1 VIVLREVS
9 KRFGDRVALDGVSI
23 DVRPGTVHVLLGS
36 SGSGKS
42 TVLRVILGLVK
53 PDRGE
58 VTVDGTPVTDTTR
71 ASLVR
76 RVGYVVQD
84 GGLYPHLTAFD
95 NVALPADV
103 HGWPAAR
110 TLARAAELGAMVGL
124 DDQSLRLY
132 PRELSG
138 GQRQRVG
145 LMRALV
151 LDPPLLLL
159 DEPLGALDPIVRSEL
174 QGQLGRLFAT
184 LGKTVVLVTHDIREA
199 ALLGTTITL
208 MTAGRIVQQ
217 GTFADLVDRPATPFV
232 TQFLTAQTLAAGARK
247 RLRIVDGRSAY
258 LIGRSGEGANFDPL
272 LALKALLQPNRI
284 PL

>member
-1 VIVLREVS
+1 MIVLREVS

-58 VTVDGTPVTDTTR
+58 VAVDGTPVTDATR

-76 RVGYVVQD
+76 RMGYVVQD

-174 QGQLGRLFAT
+174 QGPSSRASL
-184 LGKTVVLVTHDIREA
+184 
-199 ALLGTTITL
+199 
-208 MTAGRIVQQ
+208 AGSSPPW
-217 GTFADLVDRPATPFV
+217 ARPWCW
-232 TQFLTAQTLAAGARK
+232 
-247 RLRIVDGRSAY
+247 
-258 LIGRSGEGANFDPL
+258 
-272 LALKALLQPNRI
+272 
-284 PL
+284 

>member
-1 VIVLREVS
+1 VIALREVS
-9 KRFGDRVALDGVSI
+9 KRFGERVALDGVSI
-23 DVRPGTVHVLLGS
+23 EVLPGTVHVLLGS

-42 TVLRVILGLVK
+42 TVLRVILGLVE
-53 PDRGE
+53 PDRGD
-58 VTVDGTPVTDTTR
+58 VLVDGTLVTESTR
-71 ASLVR
+71 AGLVR
-76 RVGYVVQD
+76 RMGYVVQD

-95 NVALPADV
+95 NVALPAEV
-103 HGWPAAR
+103 HGWPPAQTR
-110 TLARAAELGAMVGL
+110 ARAAELGAMVGL

-159 DEPLGALDPIVRSEL
+159 DEPLGALDPIVRAEL
-174 QGQLGRLFAT
+174 QGQLGRLFAS

-199 ALLGTTITL
+199 ALLATTITL

-217 GTFADLVDRPATPFV
+217 GAFADLVERPATPFV
-232 TQFLTAQTLAAGARK
+232 SQFLTAQTLTAGAQR
-247 RLRIVDGRSAY
+247 GR
-258 LIGRSGEGANFDPL
+258 
-272 LALKALLQPNRI
+272 
-284 PL
+284 

>member
-1 VIVLREVS
+1 MIVLREVS

-23 DVRPGTVHVLLGS
+23 QVLPGTVHVLLGS

-58 VTVDGTPVTDTTR
+58 ITVDGIVVTDSTR
-71 ASLVR
+71 AELVR
-76 RVGYVVQD
+76 RMGYVVQD

-95 NVALPADV
+95 NVALPAEA
-103 HGWPAAR
+103 HGWPPAR
-110 TLARAAELGAMVGL
+110 IRERAALLGAMVGL
-124 DDQSLRLY
+124 DEECLRLY
-132 PRELSG
+132 PRQLSG

-159 DEPLGALDPIVRSEL
+159 DEPLGALDPIVRAEL
-174 QGQLGRLFAT
+174 QSQLGRLFAA

-199 ALLGTTITL
+199 ALLGSAITL
-208 MTAGRIVQQ
+208 MTEGRIVQQ
-217 GTFADLVDRPATPFV
+217 GAFADLVERPATAFV
-232 TQFLTAQTLAAGARK
+232 TQFMTAQTLA
-247 RLRIVDGRSAY
+247 VSAQ
-258 LIGRSGEGANFDPL
+258 RD
-272 LALKALLQPNRI
+272 R
-284 PL
+284 

>member
-1 VIVLREVS
+1 VITLRDVS

-23 DVRPGTVHVLLGS
+23 QVLPGTVHVLLGS

-58 VTVDGTPVTDTTR
+58 VTVEGIVVTDSTR
-71 ASLVR
+71 AEPVR
-76 RVGYVVQD
+76 RMGYVVQD

-95 NVALPADV
+95 NVALPAEA
-103 HGWPAAR
+103 HGWPPAR
-110 TLARAAELGAMVGL
+110 IRERAALLGAMVGL
-124 DDQSLRLY
+124 DEECLRLY
-132 PRELSG
+132 PRQLSG

-159 DEPLGALDPIVRSEL
+159 DEPLGALDPIVRAEL
-174 QGQLGRLFAT
+174 QSQLGRLFAA

-199 ALLGTTITL
+199 ALLGSAITL
-208 MTAGRIVQQ
+208 MTEGRVVQQ
-217 GTFADLVDRPATPFV
+217 GAFTDLVERPATPFV
-232 TQFLTAQTLAAGARK
+232 TQFMTAQTLA
-247 RLRIVDGRSAY
+247 VSAQ
-258 LIGRSGEGANFDPL
+258 RD
-272 LALKALLQPNRI
+272 R
-284 PL
+284 

>member
-1 VIVLREVS
+1 MIALRHVS

-23 DVRPGTVHVLLGS
+23 DVLPGTVHVLLGS

-53 PDRGE
+53 PDGGD
-58 VTVDGTPVTDTTR
+58 VTVDGTPVTETTR
-71 ASLVR
+71 AGMVKR
-76 RVGYVVQD
+76 MGYVVQD
-84 GGLYPHLTAFD
+84 GGLYPHLTAFG
-95 NVALPADV
+95 NVALPAEV
-103 HGWPAAR
+103 HGWPPAKTR
-110 TLARAAELGAMVGL
+110 ARAAELGAMVGL

-174 QGQLGRLFAT
+174 QGQLGKLFAS

-208 MTAGRIVQQ
+208 MHAGRVVQH
-217 GTFADLVDRPATPFV
+217 GTFADLAERPATPFV
-232 TQFLTAQTLAAGARK
+232 TQFLTAQTLATGAQRD
-247 RLRIVDGRSAY
+247 R
-258 LIGRSGEGANFDPL
+258 
-272 LALKALLQPNRI
+272 
-284 PL
+284 

>member
-1 VIVLREVS
+1 VIALRNVS

-23 DVRPGTVHVLLGS
+23 QVLPGTVHVLLGS

-58 VTVDGTPVTDTTR
+58 VTVDGIVVTDSTR
-71 ASLVR
+71 AELVR
-76 RVGYVVQD
+76 RMGYVVQD

-95 NVALPADV
+95 NVALPAEA
-103 HGWPAAR
+103 HGWPPAR
-110 TLARAAELGAMVGL
+110 IRERAALLGAMVGL
-124 DDQSLRLY
+124 DEECLRLY
-132 PRELSG
+132 PRQLSG

-159 DEPLGALDPIVRSEL
+159 DEPLGALDPIVRAEL
-174 QGQLGRLFAT
+174 QGQLGRLFAA

-199 ALLGTTITL
+199 ALLGSAITL
-208 MTAGRIVQQ
+208 MTEGRVVQQ
-217 GTFADLVDRPATPFV
+217 GTFADLVERPATPFV
-232 TQFLTAQTLAAGARK
+232 TQFMTAQTLA
-247 RLRIVDGRSAY
+247 VSAQ
-258 LIGRSGEGANFDPL
+258 RD
-272 LALKALLQPNRI
+272 R
-284 PL
+284 

>member
-1 VIVLREVS
+1 MIALRGLS

-23 DVRPGTVHVLLGS
+23 QVLPGTVHVLLGS

-58 VTVDGTPVTDTTR
+58 ITVDGIVVTDSTR
-71 ASLVR
+71 AELVR
-76 RVGYVVQD
+76 RMGYVVQD

-95 NVALPADV
+95 NVALPAEA
-103 HGWPAAR
+103 HGWPPAR
-110 TLARAAELGAMVGL
+110 IRERAALLGAMVGL
-124 DDQSLRLY
+124 DEECLRLY
-132 PRELSG
+132 PRQLSG

-159 DEPLGALDPIVRSEL
+159 DEPLGALDPIVRAEL
-174 QGQLGRLFAT
+174 QSQLGRLFAA

-199 ALLGTTITL
+199 ALLGSAITL
-208 MTAGRIVQQ
+208 MTEGRVVQQ
-217 GTFADLVDRPATPFV
+217 GAFADLVERPATPFV
-232 TQFLTAQTLAAGARK
+232 TQFMTAQTLA
-247 RLRIVDGRSAY
+247 VSAQ
-258 LIGRSGEGANFDPL
+258 RD
-272 LALKALLQPNRI
+272 R
-284 PL
+284 

>member
-1 VIVLREVS
+1 MIALRDVS

-23 DVRPGTVHVLLGS
+23 QVLPGTVHVLLGS

-58 VTVDGTPVTDTTR
+58 ITVDGIVVTDSTR
-71 ASLVR
+71 AELVR
-76 RVGYVVQD
+76 RMGYVVQD

-95 NVALPADV
+95 NVALPAEA
-103 HGWPAAR
+103 HGWPPAR
-110 TLARAAELGAMVGL
+110 IRERAALLGAMVGL
-124 DDQSLRLY
+124 DEECLRLY
-132 PRELSG
+132 PRQLSG

-159 DEPLGALDPIVRSEL
+159 DEPLGALDPIVRAEL
-174 QGQLGRLFAT
+174 QSQLGRLFAA

-199 ALLGTTITL
+199 ALLGSAITL
-208 MTAGRIVQQ
+208 MTEGRVVQQ
-217 GTFADLVDRPATPFV
+217 GAFADLVERPATPFV
-232 TQFLTAQTLAAGARK
+232 TQFMTAQTLA
-247 RLRIVDGRSAY
+247 VSAQ
-258 LIGRSGEGANFDPL
+258 RD
-272 LALKALLQPNRI
+272 R
-284 PL
+284 

>member
-1 VIVLREVS
+1 MIALREVS
-9 KRFGDRVALDGVSI
+9 KRFGERVALDGVSI
-23 DVRPGTVHVLLGS
+23 EVLPGTVHVLLGS

-42 TVLRVILGLVK
+42 TVLRVILGLVE
-53 PDRGE
+53 PDRGD
-58 VTVDGTPVTDTTR
+58 VLVDGTLVTESTR
-71 ASLVR
+71 AGLVR
-76 RVGYVVQD
+76 RMGYVVQD

-95 NVALPADV
+95 NVALPAEV
-103 HGWPAAR
+103 HGWPPAQTR
-110 TLARAAELGAMVGL
+110 ARAAELGAMVGL

-159 DEPLGALDPIVRSEL
+159 DEPLGALDPIVRAEL
-174 QGQLGRLFAT
+174 QGQLGRLFAS

-199 ALLGTTITL
+199 ALLATTITL

-217 GTFADLVDRPATPFV
+217 GAFADLVERPATPFV
-232 TQFLTAQTLAAGARK
+232 SQFLTAQTLTAGAQR
-247 RLRIVDGRSAY
+247 GR
-258 LIGRSGEGANFDPL
+258 
-272 LALKALLQPNRI
+272 
-284 PL
+284 

>member
-58 VTVDGTPVTDTTR
+58 VAVDGTPVTDTTR

-76 RVGYVVQD
+76 RMGYVVQD

-110 TLARAAELGAMVGL
+110 TFARAAELGAMVGL

-232 TQFLTAQTLAAGARK
+232 TQFLTAQTLAAGAQKDR
-247 RLRIVDGRSAY
+247 
-258 LIGRSGEGANFDPL
+258 
-272 LALKALLQPNRI
+272 
-284 PL
+284 